1 MTELLRQQM
10 IDTALAMNASGL
22 NQGTSGNLSAR
33 CEDGFLITPSGM
45 EYAGLSTSD
54 IVWMD
59 VEGKT
64 RGARKP
70 SSEWRFHAA
79 IYQHRPEANAILHAH
94 PVSCSTLACLNRGI
108 PAFHYMVAVAGGRDI
123 RCADYATFGTPELS
137 EHVLK
142 ALQDRKACLMAH
154 HGLTCFEKDLPRA
167 LALAIEVEHLATVYG
182 RILAIGEAEI
192 LTDDEMDLVLKKFS
206 NYGVQA
212 QDWGQSEVPG

>member
-1 MTELLRQQM
+1 MSEALRQQL
-10 IDTALAMNASGL
+10 IDTARAMNAKGL
-22 NQGTSGNLSAR
+22 NQGASGNLSAR

-45 EYAGLSTSD
+45 DYAGLATGD

-59 VEGKT
+59 SDGNTKGT
-64 RGARKP
+64 RKP

-79 IYQHRPEANAILHAH
+79 IYQHHAEAKAVLHAH
-94 PVSCSTLACLNRGI
+94 PVSCSTLACLNKGI

-123 RCADYATFGTPELS
+123 RCAKYATFGTPELS
-137 EHVLK
+137 EHVIK
-142 ALQDRKACLMAH
+142 ALDGRKACLMAH

-192 LTDDEMDLVLKKFS
+192 LTDGEMDKVLKKFS
-206 NYGVQA
+206 SYGLQA
-212 QDWGQSEVPG
+212 P

>member
-1 MTELLRQQM
+1 MTTQLRQQL

-45 EYAGLSTSD
+45 DYAGLSTND
-54 IVWMD
+54 IVWLD
-59 VEGKT
+59 FDGNT

-79 IYQHRPEANAILHAH
+79 IYQHRAEAKAVLHAH
-94 PVSCSTLACLNRGI
+94 PVSCSALACLNKGI
-108 PAFHYMVAVAGGRDI
+108 PAFHYMVAIAGGRDI
-123 RCADYATFGTPELS
+123 RCADYATFGTSELS
-137 EHVLK
+137 EHVIK

-167 LALAIEVEHLATVYG
+167 LALAVEVEHLATVYS
-182 RILAIGEAEI
+182 RILTIGEAEI
-192 LTDDEMDLVLKKFS
+192 LTDSEMEKVLKKFS
-206 NYGVQA
+206 SYGL
-212 QDWGQSEVPG
+212 QDV

>member
-1 MTELLRQQM
+1 MTTLLRQQL

-45 EYAGLSTSD
+45 DYAGLSTND
-54 IVWMD
+54 IVWLD
-59 VEGKT
+59 FDGNT

-79 IYQHRPEANAILHAH
+79 IYQHRAGANAVLHSH
-94 PVSCSTLACLNRGI
+94 PVSCSTLACLNKGI
-108 PAFHYMVAVAGGRDI
+108 PAFHYMVAIAGGRDI

-137 EHVLK
+137 ENVIK

-167 LALAIEVEHLATVYG
+167 LALAIEVEHLATVYS
-182 RILAIGEAEI
+182 RILAIGDANI
-192 LTDDEMDLVLKKFS
+192 LTDTEMEKVLKKFS
-206 NYGVQA
+206 SYGL
-212 QDWGQSEVPG
+212 QDV

>member
-1 MTELLRQQM
+1 MTEVLRQQL

-22 NQGTSGNLSAR
+22 NQGASGNLSVR
-33 CEDGFLITPSGM
+33 FGGGFLITPSGM
-45 EYAGLSTSD
+45 DYTGLSTGD

-59 VEGKT
+59 LDGKT
-64 RGARKP
+64 QGVRKP

-79 IYQHRPEANAILHAH
+79 IYQRRAEANAVLHAH
-94 PVSCSTLACLNRGI
+94 PVSCSALACLNKGI

-123 RCADYATFGTPELS
+123 RCADYATFGTAELS
-137 EHVLK
+137 ECVIK

-154 HGLTCFEKDLPRA
+154 HGLTCFETDLPRA

-192 LTDDEMDLVLKKFS
+192 LTDNEMDKVLKKFP
-206 NYGVQA
+206 NYGK
-212 QDWGQSEVPG
+212 QDV

>member
-1 MTELLRQQM
+1 MKQVLRQQLVE
-10 IDTALAMNASGL
+10 TALAMNTSGL

-45 EYAGLSTSD
+45 DCAGLSASD

-59 VEGKT
+59 FDGKSQ
-64 RGARKP
+64 GLRKP

-79 IYQHRPEANAILHAH
+79 IYQNRPEASAVLHAH
-94 PVSCSTLACLNRGI
+94 PVSCSALACLNMGI

-137 EHVLK
+137 EFVIS
-142 ALQDRKACLMAH
+142 ALQNRKACLMAH

-167 LALAIEVEHLATVYG
+167 LALAIEVEHLASVYC
-182 RILAIGEAEI
+182 RILTIGDAEI
-192 LTDDEMDLVLKKFS
+192 LTDNEMDKVLDRFS
-206 NYGVQA
+206 SYGLQA
-212 QDWGQSEVPG
+212 T